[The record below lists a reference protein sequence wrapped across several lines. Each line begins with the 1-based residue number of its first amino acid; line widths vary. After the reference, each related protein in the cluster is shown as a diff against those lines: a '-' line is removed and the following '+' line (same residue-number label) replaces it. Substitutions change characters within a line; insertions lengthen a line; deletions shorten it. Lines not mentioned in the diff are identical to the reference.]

1 MAFRAGADT
10 TVTALAI
17 EQIWIVPGVAQ
28 VHLST
33 GFSDQLSHITAAL
46 RARR

>member
-1 MAFRAGADT
+1 MAFRAGADM

-17 EQIWIVPGVAQ
+17 EQIWLVLSMAQ